1 LVLVIRLCGF
11 LPTMSSSAST
21 PRSPR
26 DLDDSASDG
35 SDIDYQAQDTSRAM
49 ASLEKQAFL
58 ARRDVAFDVPDE
70 VWLQERRCLL
80 MLLEARMLLRE
91 LVEYKVKMMRMASGN
106 LTISEIQNLLA
117 LYSENDDDGDF
128 ISEIQELKRQLVA
141 GVRANHALEGD
152 LHKLDQRI
160 ALLIQNRTSIQEI
173 DRQLKKKKVQDEAVT
188 STPSA
193 DFSGNKKVM
202 EGYSNLFYALQVEPK
217 YLAKIARV
225 VPAGKMDAF
234 IELLLLTLYGDSYSP
249 REEYLILQL
258 FKHSMEHEIAALKN
272 GTDLLQSDSVVP
284 KMVLTYNKR
293 KQGVEY
299 IKTTFT
305 SFVKEVMLKDYQ
317 FELSPLTIYRKLQND
332 SDVKDGKKKGA
343 AAKQEL
349 TAQEAAADPQVKAKV
364 QQRAKELEEV
374 CKSVLDRALTTM
386 KSLPYGLRLICKQ
399 IRQTILLKF
408 PKIKPDDIWTIIGY
422 FVYYRFIGL
431 AIVSPDSFGIAD
443 ANMSMTSRK
452 NLAIV
457 SKVLM
462 QLMFRLAGFPDTDEL
477 APLNSWI
484 LSNRKRVIEYYSEL
498 IDVPQPEDYL
508 QVNQYMELTQKTKP
522 IIIVSMGE
530 LVLAHQLVKEAIS
543 SVVTDVKND
552 PLSIIINDLGE
563 IPTVDA
569 ALAKR
574 ELQLQ
579 LENRFKGTMEDE
591 VKPGAHLYAETKELI
606 IQIFK
611 VIPIKTGPQTLASIL
626 KDASKF
632 AKDNGNK
639 VLGKNVDKTL
649 KNLEKLESMELVSK
663 ADKYTSL
670 LKDVALE
677 VANRAERREA
687 QQKEIARLKFALRN
701 LKKHGEFMENQ
712 IEEFNRYLESCRKS
726 SLARAKVKAKPVK
739 FTYKELVK
747 RRVILDSAVSDSVAN
762 GMLKFF
768 ISMPQAGIFDIEAK
782 AAGISAATA
791 RLELEDLLEKK
802 ENHINALEL
811 DQVTLSV
818 PETIFLINKTFLS

>member
-1 LVLVIRLCGF
+1 
-11 LPTMSSSAST
+11 MSESSS

-26 DLDDSASDG
+26 DVDDSASEG
-35 SDIDYQAQDTSRAM
+35 SVEYETQDQARAM
-49 ASLEKQAFL
+49 ANLERQAFL

-91 LVEYKVKMMRMASGN
+91 LVEYKVKMMRVASGN

-117 LYSENDDDGDF
+117 LYSENDDDADF

-141 GVRANHALEGD
+141 GVRSNHALEQD
-152 LHKLDQRI
+152 LGKLDTRI

-173 DRQLKKKKVQDEAVT
+173 DRAMKKKKALDET
-188 STPSA
+188 SSA
-193 DFSGNKKVM
+193 TVASQDFSSNKKMM
-202 EGYSNLFYALQVEPK
+202 EGYSNLFYALQVEPR

-225 VPAGKMDAF
+225 VPASKMDVF

-258 FKHSMEHEIAALKN
+258 FKHSMENEIATLKQ
-272 GTDLLQSDSVVP
+272 GSDLLQTDSVVP
-284 KMVLTYNKR
+284 KMVLSYNKR

-305 SFVKEVMLKDYQ
+305 SFVKEVMMKDYQ
-317 FELSPLTIYRKLQND
+317 FELAPLTIYRKLQND
-332 SDVKDGKKKGA
+332 SDVKDGKKKGS
-343 AAKQEL
+343 AKQEL
-349 TAQEAAADPQVKAKV
+349 TAQEAAADPQVKAKI

-374 CKSVLDRALTTM
+374 CKSVLDRALTTL

-399 IRQTILLKF
+399 IRQTLLLKF

-462 QLMFRLAGFPDTDEL
+462 HLMFRLSGFPESDEL
-477 APLNSWI
+477 APLNGWI
-484 LSNRKRVIEYYSEL
+484 MANRKRVIEYYSEL
-498 IDVPQPEDYL
+498 IDVPQPEDHL

-530 LVLAHQLVKEAIS
+530 LVLAHQLVKEALPT
-543 SVVTDVKND
+543 VVADPKND
-552 PLSIIINDLGE
+552 PLGIIISDLGE
-563 IPTVDA
+563 IPQISD

-626 KDASKF
+626 KDASKI
-632 AKDNGNK
+632 AKETSNK

-649 KNLEKLESMELVSK
+649 KNLDKLESMELVSK

-687 QQKEIARLKFALRN
+687 QQKEIARLKFALKN
-701 LKKHGEFMENQ
+701 LKKHGEFMDNQ
-712 IEEFNRYLESCRKS
+712 IAEFNRYLDSCRKA

-739 FTYKELVK
+739 FTYKELCK
-747 RRVILDSAVSDSVAN
+747 RRVILDAAVDSSVTN
-762 GMLKFF
+762 NLIKFF
-768 ISMPQAGIFDIEAK
+768 ISMPQPGIFDIEAK
-782 AAGISAATA
+782 AAGISAANA
-791 RLELEDLLEKK
+791 HLELEDLLEKK

-811 DQVTLSV
+811 DQITLSV

>member
-1 LVLVIRLCGF
+1 
-11 LPTMSSSAST
+11 MSNPS
-21 PRSPR
+21 SPR
-26 DLDDSASDG
+26 DGRTPRDVDDSASD
-35 SDIDYQAQDTSRAM
+35 SSVSEVEEQNI
-49 ASLEKQAFL
+49 SLEKQRFL
-58 ARRDVAFDVPDE
+58 ARRDVEFDVPDE

-91 LVEYKVKMMRMASGN
+91 MVEYKVKMMRTASGN
-106 LTISEIQNLLA
+106 LSIAEIQNLLA
-117 LYSENDDDGDF
+117 LYSENDEDADF

-141 GVRANHALEGD
+141 GVRANHTLEQN
-152 LHKLDQRI
+152 LSKLDSRI

-173 DRQLKKKKVQDEAVT
+173 DRAIKKKKSQEEATQSAEAV
-188 STPSA
+188 
-193 DFSGNKKVM
+193 DFSSNKSLM
-202 EGYSNLFYALQVEPK
+202 EGYSNLFYALQVEPR

-225 VPAGKMDAF
+225 VPVDKMDSF

-258 FKHSMEHEIAALKN
+258 FKHSMEHEISTLRSI
-272 GTDLLQSDSVVP
+272 TDLIQSDTVVP

-299 IKTTFT
+299 IKNTFT
-305 SFVKEVMLKDYQ
+305 AFVKDMMVKDYQ
-317 FELSPLTIYRKLQND
+317 FELAPLAIYRKMQND
-332 SDVKDGKKKGA
+332 SAIKDGKKKGGA
-343 AAKQEL
+343 TKAEL
-349 TAQEAAADPQVKAKV
+349 TSAEAAADPQVKAV
-364 QQRAKELEEV
+364 IAERAKELEAV
-374 CKSVLDRALTTM
+374 CKTVLDRALSTM

-399 IRQTILLKF
+399 IRQVILVKF
-408 PKIKPDDIWTIIGY
+408 PKAKPDDIWMIIGY

-431 AIVSPDSFGIAD
+431 AIVSPDSFGITD
-443 ANMSMTSRK
+443 ANLSMAARRK

-462 QLMFRLAGFPDTDEL
+462 HLMYRLSGLPASDEL
-477 APLNSWI
+477 APLNPWI
-484 LSNRKRVIEYYSEL
+484 QSNRKRVIDYYSEL
-498 IDVPQPEDYL
+498 LDVPEPEDYL

-530 LVLAHQLVKEAIS
+530 IVLTHQLVKDALPSIT
-543 SVVTDVKND
+543 TDKND
-552 PLSIIINDLGE
+552 PLSVIINDLGDIPQ
-563 IPTVDA
+563 IPTS
-569 ALAKR
+569 LARR

-591 VKPGAHLYAETKELI
+591 VKPGANLYAETKELI

-611 VIPIKTGPQTLASIL
+611 VIPIKTGPQTLSSIL
-626 KDASKF
+626 KDAAKF
-632 AKDNGNK
+632 AKDNSNK
-639 VLGKNVDKTL
+639 VLAKNVDKTL
-649 KNLEKLESMELVSK
+649 KNLEKLETMNLVSK

-687 QQKEIARLKFALRN
+687 QQKEIARLKFALKN
-701 LKKHGEFMENQ
+701 LKKHGEFMDQQ
-712 IEEFNRYLESCRKS
+712 IAEFERYLESCRKS
-726 SLARAKVKAKPVK
+726 SLARSKVKSKPVK

-747 RRVILDSAVSDSVAN
+747 RRVILDSVVADSATN
-762 GMLKFF
+762 SAIKFF
-768 ISMPQAGIFDIEAK
+768 ISMPQPGIFDIEAK
-782 AAGISAATA
+782 AVGISAATA

>member
-1 LVLVIRLCGF
+1 MCLFVTWRICAPSCVCFRAFWPFSLRPLCVCVCVCVCLVAAVFVWCVLVGGMF
-11 LPTMSSSAST
+11 AH
-21 PRSPR
+21 
-26 DLDDSASDG
+26 A
-35 SDIDYQAQDTSRAM
+35 
-49 ASLEKQAFL
+49 
-58 ARRDVAFDVPDE
+58 
-70 VWLQERRCLL
+70 
-80 MLLEARMLLRE
+80 
-91 LVEYKVKMMRMASGN
+91 
-106 LTISEIQNLLA
+106 
-117 LYSENDDDGDF
+117 
-128 ISEIQELKRQLVA
+128 EIQELKRQLVS
-141 GVRANHALEGD
+141 GVRANHTLESN
-152 LHKLDQRI
+152 LSKLDGRI

-173 DRQLKKKKVQDEAVT
+173 DRAMKKKKAQEENVAVAN
-188 STPSA
+188 SA
-193 DFSGNKKVM
+193 DFSSNKKLM
-202 EGYSNLFYALQVEPK
+202 EGYSNLFYALQVEPR

-225 VPAGKMDAF
+225 VPVAKMDAF

-258 FKHSMEHEIAALKN
+258 FKHSMEHEISTLKEVS
-272 GTDLLQSDSVVP
+272 DLIQSDSVVP

-299 IKTTFT
+299 IKNTLT
-305 SFVKEVMLKDYQ
+305 SFVKDVMVKDYQ
-317 FELSPLTIYRKLQND
+317 FELAPLAIYRKLQND
-332 SDVKDGKKKGA
+332 SDIKDGKKKAPA
-343 AAKQEL
+343 ATKHEL
-349 TAQEAAADPQVKAKV
+349 TAQEAAADPQVKAIIAS
-364 QQRAKELEEV
+364 RSKELEEV
-374 CKSVLDRALTTM
+374 CKSVLDRALNTM

-399 IRQTILLKF
+399 IRQVILVKF
-408 PKIKPDDIWTIIGY
+408 PKAKPDEIWTIVGY

-431 AIVSPDSFGIAD
+431 AIVSPDSFGITD
-443 ANMSMTSRK
+443 PNLSMTSRRK

-457 SKVLM
+457 SKVLL
-462 QLMFRLAGFPDTDEL
+462 QLMFRLSGFPVSDEL
-477 APLNSWI
+477 APLNPWI
-484 LSNRKRVIEYYSEL
+484 LANRKRVIDYYSEL
-498 IDVPQPEDYL
+498 IDVPPPEDYL

-530 LVLAHQLVKEAIS
+530 LVLAHQLVKEALS

-552 PLSIIINDLGE
+552 PLSIIINELGD
-563 IPTVDA
+563 IPSIDA

-591 VKPGAHLYAETKELI
+591 VKPGAHMYAETKELI

-611 VIPIKTGPQTLASIL
+611 VIPIKTGPQTLSSIL
-626 KDASKF
+626 KDAAKF
-632 AKDNGNK
+632 AKDNSNK

-649 KNLEKLESMELVSK
+649 KNLEKLETLGLVSK

-677 VANRAERREA
+677 VANRSERREA
-687 QQKEIARLKFALRN
+687 QQKEIARLKFALKN

-712 IEEFNRYLESCRKS
+712 IEEFERYLESCRKN

-739 FTYKELVK
+739 FTYKELTK
-747 RRVILDSAVSDSVAN
+747 RRVILDSSVSDSVAN
-762 GMLKFF
+762 NMLKFF
-768 ISMPQAGIFDIEAK
+768 ISMPQVGIFDIEAK

>member
-1 LVLVIRLCGF
+1 MSR
-11 LPTMSSSAST
+11 PTS

-26 DLDDSASDG
+26 EVDSHSSVSDVDSDRSDDEILDRQASVL
-35 SDIDYQAQDTSRAM
+35 Q
-49 ASLEKQAFL
+49 KQKFL
-58 ARRDVAFDVPDE
+58 ARRDVEFDVPDE

-91 LVEYKVKMMRMASGN
+91 MVEYKVKMMRTASGN

-117 LYSENDDDGDF
+117 LYSENDEDGDF
-128 ISEIQELKRQLVA
+128 ISEIQELKRQLVS
-141 GVRANHALEGD
+141 GVRANHGLEQN
-152 LHKLDQRI
+152 LNKLDGRI

-173 DRQLKKKKVQDEAVT
+173 DRQLKKKKLQEDAAA
-188 STPSA
+188 SGPSQ
-193 DFSGNKKVM
+193 DFSGNKKLM
-202 EGYSNLFYALQVEPK
+202 EGYSNLFYALQVEPR

-225 VPAGKMDAF
+225 VPVGQMDAF

-258 FKHSMEHEIAALKN
+258 FKHSMEHEISTLKEV
-272 GTDLLQSDSVVP
+272 TDLIQSDTVVP

-299 IKTTFT
+299 IKNTLT
-305 SFVKEVMLKDYQ
+305 SFVKDVMVKDYQ
-317 FELSPLTIYRKLQND
+317 FELAPLAIYRKMQND
-332 SDVKDGKKKGA
+332 SDIKDGKKKGGS
-343 AAKQEL
+343 AAKAEL
-349 TAQEAAADPQVKAKV
+349 TAAEAAQDPQVKSTIAA
-364 QQRAKELEEV
+364 RSKELENV
-374 CKSVLDRALTTM
+374 CKSVLDRALSTM

-399 IRQTILLKF
+399 IRQVILLKF
-408 PKIKPDDIWTIIGY
+408 PKAKPDDIWTIIGY

-431 AIVSPDSFGIAD
+431 AIVSPDSFGIVD
-443 ANMSMTSRK
+443 ANLSMTARRK

-457 SKVLM
+457 SKVLL
-462 QLMFRLAGFPDTDEL
+462 QLMFRLSGFPATDEL
-477 APLNSWI
+477 APLNPWI
-484 LSNRKRVIEYYSEL
+484 QANRKRVIEYYSEL
-498 IDVPQPEDYL
+498 IDVPPPEDYL

-530 LVLAHQLVKEAIS
+530 LVLAHQLVREALS
-543 SVVTDVKND
+543 SVVSDPKND
-552 PLSIIINDLGE
+552 PLAVIVNDLGDVPN
-563 IPTVDA
+563 IDA

-591 VKPGAHLYAETKELI
+591 VKPGAHMYAETKELI

-611 VIPIKTGPQTLASIL
+611 VIPIKTGPQTLSSIL
-626 KDASKF
+626 KDAAKF
-632 AKDNGNK
+632 AKDNNNK
-639 VLGKNVDKTL
+639 VLAKNVDKTL
-649 KNLEKLESMELVSK
+649 KNLEKLETLALVSK
-663 ADKYTSL
+663 SDKYTSL

-677 VANRAERREA
+677 VANRSERREA
-687 QQKEIARLKFALRN
+687 QQKEIARLKSALRN
-701 LKKHGEFMENQ
+701 LKKHGEFMTGQ
-712 IEEFNRYLESCRKS
+712 IEEFERYLDSCRKN
-726 SLARAKVKAKPVK
+726 SLARSKVKAKPVK
-739 FTYKELVK
+739 FTYKELLK
-747 RRVILDSAVSDSVAN
+747 RKVILDSSVDT
-762 GMLKFF
+762 GTSLVKFF
-768 ISMPQAGIFDIEAK
+768 ISMPQPGIFDIEAK
-782 AAGISAATA
+782 AGGISAATA